1 MTMIFPVKQKPRSSN
16 ESQNNV
22 ERKLTDEFGQREQEE
37 EEEDIEEKIDL
48 SYVGRYIY
56 AVLKDL

>member
-56 AVLKDL
+56 MQY